1 MDVGLVNLMESFYGG
16 EILYHGSPD
25 LKLEL
30 RDIETGFWCATEPNS
45 PIIDYYGGRGKL
57 YKFSYNPKG
66 LVVDMTEYDTDV
78 DLNIEEGHVEEFLAD
93 LLSEDPTVGLYDK
106 YFTKMYDEGELYSRS
121 NDLGDEVYTTSEVLN
136 YMIREY
142 FIPNVRYSAIRI
154 MESSY
159 ETISVFRL
167 NELQMENF

>member
-1 MDVGLVNLMESFYGG
+1 MDVGLINLVESFYGG

-30 RDIETGFWCATEPNS
+30 RNIETGFWCATEPKS

-57 YKFSYNPKG
+57 YKFLFKSKG
-66 LVVDMTEYDTDV
+66 LVVDVTDYDTDV
-78 DLNIEEGHVEEFLAD
+78 DLNIEEGHVEDFLVD
-93 LLSEDPTVGLYDK
+93 LLREDHTVGLWNK
-106 YFTKMYDEGELYSRS
+106 YLTKMYDEGELYSRT
-121 NDLGDEVYTTSEVLN
+121 NDLGEEVYTTSEVLN

-142 FIPNVRYSAIRI
+142 FIPNKRYSAVRI

-159 ETISVFRL
+159 ETVSVFRL
-167 NELQMENF
+167 DELQMIN